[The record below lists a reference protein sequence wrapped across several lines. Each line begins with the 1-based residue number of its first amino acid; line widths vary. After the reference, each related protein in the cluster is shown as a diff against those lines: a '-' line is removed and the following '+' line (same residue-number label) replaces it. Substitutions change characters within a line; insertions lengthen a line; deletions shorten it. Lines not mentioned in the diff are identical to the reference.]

1 MKTLTK
7 IRLINWH
14 YFENETIDIKNNT
27 LLTGQNASGKSTI
40 LDAVSFVLTAGDQN
54 FNLAANEKGKRDL
67 RGYVKCKL
75 GSLDQEYLRDY
86 DLSGHICLEFYSQKQ
101 EKFFCLGAIID
112 VVGNIQLPKVTFY
125 IIDGPLK
132 DEYFISEDYVVKSSQ
147 EFKKAHYT
155 DYIFQTRKEAK
166 TAFRSKMGGV
176 SEKYFSLL
184 PKALAFKPITDVKDY
199 IYNHLLEQREIDVKN
214 IQDSIRSYKE
224 FEGILKTTKQK
235 IVDLEKITNN
245 YFAIKEIKEN
255 QGFYDYLL
263 KDLKRSDNKLKIE
276 QKSKS
281 VSKMEEAQVEI
292 EDIIK
297 GIDDDIER
305 EDDRSKEMYASLSQ
319 NKDFRANELYDR
331 DIKKAESDLRF
342 ANEKRREYERRVL
355 ELQELIKPIQTVD
368 KKLYS
373 DLSKISFQL
382 QTLDDVKAAQE
393 KIQQAAEAVNQKI
406 NDLVRKET
414 DITIKKNELFAKIQ
428 DVYKSLSV
436 LSKNSI
442 PYAPEIVELRRQM
455 EEYLRKTYGEQI
467 SVHILAEIIEV
478 KDSSWQDTIENF
490 LGNQRFTLIVEP
502 KYYDDCLDCYNE
514 FKGRKIYGINLLNTK
529 KIQNFTTY
537 QPNSLASIITTENKD
552 ARCYINYLVG
562 NLIMVDDVH
571 ELDKYSQSITK
582 SGMLYRGF
590 TTRYLNPNTEKPF
603 IGKGAQE
610 VQRRKYTK
618 LGEELKVDFQKLST
632 EATTIQEFKNLLTSL
647 NLSYIKD
654 LLKNV
659 KDAIQ
664 AELILVDLRLKKEHL
679 SLTSVNELRK
689 EYEKILEGIRVL
701 NQRKGSKQ
709 IELGVKKQAIEQI
722 NKEILDLFNENQEL
736 DKTLKDIEEEH
747 LDYKNR
753 CEELFNKEREEGK
766 TTREIEEYYTKEITD
781 QISSMKSL
789 ESGLVMTQV
798 NYISRYNRPFGTGY
812 DRIQEYLDEQDKLIK
827 SELVKYEAKVR
838 ESREEAEKLFKED
851 FLSKLRSYI
860 MEAQDEI
867 SKINETLDK
876 ISFGRDK
883 YQFVF
888 PKSKEFSAIYDMI
901 VNDQESFYGGTIF
914 DEEFEKKYNQELDEL
929 FSNLSQ
935 DEGNSQGNLNKYTD
949 YRTYMDYDIKV
960 ISGGD
965 VFYFSNISK
974 EKSGGETQIPFYVA
988 ILASFVR
995 LFDKAEKNGLDDSIG
1010 LIMFDEVFDKMDTQ
1024 RTDAMMEFISHLNVQ
1039 IIFACPPQKMESL
1052 SKHTDT
1058 TVAVYRDNKQAA
1070 TFIAASR

>member
-101 EKFFCLGAIID
+101 EKFFCLGTIID
-112 VVGNIQLPKVTFY
+112 VIGNIQAPKVTFY
-125 IIDGPLK
+125 ILDGPMK
-132 DEYFISEDYVVKSSQ
+132 DEYFISEDYIVRSSAD
-147 EFKKAHYT
+147 FKKAHYT

-224 FEGILKTTKQK
+224 FEAILKTTKNK
-235 IVDLEKITNN
+235 IADLEKITNN
-245 YFAIKEIKEN
+245 YYTIKEIKEN
-255 QGFYDYLL
+255 QDFYDYLL

-281 VSKMEEAQVEI
+281 VSKIEKDIIEI
-292 EDIIK
+292 EDNIK
-297 GIDDDIER
+297 SIDDNIER
-305 EDDRSKEMYASLSQ
+305 KDDRSKQMYASLSQ
-319 NKDFRANELYDR
+319 NKDFRANELFDR
-331 DIKKAESDLRF
+331 DIKKCESDLRYS
-342 ANEKRREYERRVL
+342 NEKRREYERRVIELL
-355 ELQELIKPIQTVD
+355 ETIKPIQTVD
-368 KKLYS
+368 KKLFQ
-373 DLSKISFQL
+373 DLNKLSFSCKTL
-382 QTLDDVKAAQE
+382 EDVKKETEKLDDLVTIVDE
-393 KIQQAAEAVNQKI
+393 KH
-406 NDLVRKET
+406 NDLVRRET
-414 DITIKKNELFAKIQ
+414 DVTIRKNDLFTKIQ
-428 DVYKSLSV
+428 DVYKSLSI

-442 PYAPEIVELRRQM
+442 PYSEEIIELRRQM
-455 EEYLRKTYGEQI
+455 EEHLRKVYGENI
-467 SVHILAEIIEV
+467 SVHILSEIIEV
-478 KDSSWQDTIENF
+478 KDASWQDTVENF

-502 KYYDDCLDCYNE
+502 KYYDDCLDCYNQ
-514 FKGRKIYGINLLNTK
+514 FKSRRIYGINLLNTK
-529 KIQNFTTY
+529 KIQEFRTY
-537 QPNSLASIITTENKD
+537 QPNSLASIIETENKD
-552 ARCYINYLVG
+552 ARCYINYLIG
-562 NLIMVDDVH
+562 NLIMVSDVH
-571 ELDKYSQSITK
+571 ELDKHSQSITK

-603 IGKGAQE
+603 IGKNAQE
-610 VQRRKYTK
+610 QQRLKYTK
-618 LGEELKVDFQKLST
+618 LGEELKSQFQKLSN
-632 EATTIQEFKNLLTSL
+632 EATTIDEFKKLLQSL
-647 NLSYIKD
+647 NLPYLKE
-654 LLKNV
+654 LLKSV
-659 KDAIQ
+659 KQAI
-664 AELILVDLRLKKEHL
+664 ELEINLADLKEKKEHI
-679 SLTSVNELRK
+679 SLASVNELRR
-689 EYEKILEGIRVL
+689 EYENILDGIRVL
-701 NQRKGSKQ
+701 NQRKGTKQ
-709 IELGVKKQAIEQI
+709 IDLGVKRQAIEQI
-722 NKEILDLFNENQEL
+722 NNEILALFNENQEL
-736 DKTLKDIEEEH
+736 DKALKDTELVH
-747 LDYKNR
+747 VDYKNR
-753 CEELFNKEREEGK
+753 TEELFNKEREEGK
-766 TTREIEEYYTKEITD
+766 STKEIEAYYTKEITD
-781 QISSMKSL
+781 QISSLKSL
-789 ESGLVMTQV
+789 ESGLIMTQV
-798 NYISRYNRPFGTGY
+798 NYISKYNRPFGTGF

-901 VNDQESFYGGTIF
+901 VNDMQSYYGGTIF
-914 DEEFEKKYNQELDEL
+914 DEEFERKYNQELDEL

-1070 TFIAASR
+1070 TFIAASK